1 MIHKV
6 YLVIINDT
14 QGIFG
19 DILMIHK
26 VYLEIIN
33 DTQGT
38 LGDLLLIHNVYFRD
52 MIHKIYLVIY

>member
-6 YLVIINDT
+6 YLEIINDT

-19 DILMIHK
+19 DMLMIHK

-33 DTQGT
+33 DTQGIFE
-38 LGDLLLIHNVYFRD
+38 DY
-52 MIHKIYLVIY
+52 

>member
-6 YLVIINDT
+6 HLEIINDT

-19 DILMIHK
+19 DLLMINK

-33 DTQGT
+33 DKQGIF
-38 LGDLLLIHNVYFRD
+38 GDY
-52 MIHKIYLVIY
+52 